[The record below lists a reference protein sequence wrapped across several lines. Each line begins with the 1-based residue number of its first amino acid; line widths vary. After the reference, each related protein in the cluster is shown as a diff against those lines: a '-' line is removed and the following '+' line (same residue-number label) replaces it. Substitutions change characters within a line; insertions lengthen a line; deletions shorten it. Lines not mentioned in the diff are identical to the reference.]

1 MSFERSLSEHAQLI
15 SAMQRDPALARTM
28 SAAADACISSLRVGG
43 KILLAGN
50 GGSAGDA
57 QHMAGE
63 LVGRFAFDRPGLP
76 ALALTTDSSVLTA
89 IGNDYGYETLFSRQL
104 QALGSRGDVFIC
116 YSTSGRSANIL
127 RGLAEARQRGLVCI
141 GFTGNRGGPM
151 RDACNHLFE
160 APSDSTPRIQ
170 EAHLVLGHALC
181 EIVEQVLFGT
191 DVS

>member
-1 MSFERSLSEHAQLI
+1 MSFERSLSEHAQLV
-15 SAMQRDPALARTM
+15 SAMQADPTLARTM
-28 SAAADACISSLRVGG
+28 SAAADACIRSLRSGG

-89 IGNDYGYETLFSRQL
+89 IGNDYGYETLFARQL

-151 RDACNHLFE
+151 REACDHLFE

-181 EIVEQVLFGT
+181 EILEQALFGA
-191 DVS
+191 DAS